1 MAVSSTSVKGF
12 KPYKS
17 LYGVDIPNSLFF
29 IIENSATI
37 TICDAVRLDTNGCI
51 KRCAST
57 DPAILGIVTGLYDST
72 GNVSVFSPRI
82 PGTAIAGATLTPDDT
97 IATASDNRTNTQK
110 QLVAAVL
117 LDPAGVILFENTAT
131 TNTAL
136 AQANIGSFYNIVTSN
151 PGQIDSTTASVTSGQ
166 FQLISL
172 DPDNDGSTA
181 KGLFRIAQDQTVN
194 GFNGYGT
201 NAVITA

>member
-12 KPYKS
+12 KTYKS
-17 LYGVDIPNSLFF
+17 LNGVDVPNQLLF
-29 IIENSATI
+29 IIENSSTV
-37 TICDAVRLDTNGCI
+37 TVGDAVRLDTNGCI
-51 KRCAST
+51 KRAAST
-57 DPAILGIVTGLYDST
+57 DPAVLGVVQGIYDST
-72 GNVSVFSPRI
+72 GQMGVFSPRI
-82 PGTAIAGATLTPDDT
+82 ATAAISGATLTYDDT
-97 IATASDNRTNTQK
+97 IATASDNRTNTLK
-110 QLVAAVL
+110 QLSAYVIPDQGEVL
-117 LDPAGVILFENTAT
+117 YENTAT

-136 AQANIGSFYNIVTSN
+136 AQANVGSFYNVVTSN

-181 KGLFRIAQDQTVN
+181 KGLFRISQQQLVS